1 MTSSARVP
9 AAGTLDVQSFINA
22 QPLSLYQCRIVLLC
36 FLIVFLDGLDTAAMG
51 FIAPALTQDWGI
63 DRASLGPVMSAALI
77 GMVFGALGSGPLADR
92 FGRKGV
98 LVVAVFL
105 FGLFSLISAYS
116 SNLDQL
122 LVLRLLTGIGLGA
135 AMPNATTLLSEYT
148 PERLKS
154 LLVTSMFCGFNLGM
168 AAGGF
173 VSAKLIPAYGWHSLL
188 LLGGVLPLLLAA
200 VLLVWLPESA
210 RFLVVRNR
218 GADKVKQVLAP
229 IAPAEVVAARD
240 FSVPEQKTVQSRN
253 VFKVIFAGTYSA
265 GTLLLWLTYFMGL
278 VIVYLLTSWLPTLM
292 RDAGASM
299 EQAAFIGALFQLGG
313 VLSSVAVGWAMDRFN
328 PHKVIGI
335 FYCLAGGVRLFRRPE
350 PGHRDA
356 AGDPGAGRRHVRERR
371 AVGHAVPG
379 GALLPDPGA
388 RHRGVLDARHRPLRR
403 HPWRLD
409 RCDTAGPGL
418 ELRAGADRLDG
429 ARGHRHGGRAGQGP
443 GESRRRHLTGVSE
456 GAAMHD
462 RGPSASRHRWLGD
475 TRHSVGYP
483 GVKRMNG
490 R

>member
-1 MTSSARVP
+1 MTSSAHVP

-51 FIAPALTQDWGI
+51 FIAPALTQEWGI

-116 SNLDQL
+116 TNLEQL
-122 LVLRLLTGIGLGA
+122 MALRLLTGIGLGA

-168 AAGGF
+168 ASGGF

-188 LLGGVLPLLLAA
+188 LLGGVLPLVLAL
-200 VLLVWLPESA
+200 VLLVLLPESA

-218 GADKVKQVLAP
+218 GADKVKRVLAP
-229 IAPAEVVAARD
+229 IAPSEVVAARD

-253 VFKVIFAGTYSA
+253 VFKVIFSGTYSA

-335 FYCLAGGVRLFRRPE
+335 FYCLAGVFAYFVGQSLGTVTLLATLVL
-350 PGHRDA
+350 A
-356 AGDPGAGRRHVRERR
+356 AGMCVNGAQS
-371 AVGHAVPG
+371 AMPSLA
-379 GALLPDPGA
+379 A
-388 RHRGVLDARHRPLRR
+388 RFYP
-403 HPWRLD
+403 
-409 RCDTAGPGL
+409 TQ
-418 ELRAGADRLDG
+418 
-429 ARGHRHGGRAGQGP
+429 GRA
-443 GESRRRHLTGVSE
+443 TGVSWMLGIGRF
-456 GAAMHD
+456 GAI
-462 RGPSASRHRWLGD
+462 LGAWIGATLLGLGWNFEQVLTALIVPAAIATAAVVIKGLVSHAD
-475 TRHSVGYP
+475 AT
-483 GVKRMNG
+483 
-490 R
+490 

>member
-1 MTSSARVP
+1 MTSSAHVP

-51 FIAPALTQDWGI
+51 FIAPALTQEWGI

-105 FGLFSLISAYS
+105 FGLFSLISAFS
-116 SNLDQL
+116 ANLDQL

-168 AAGGF
+168 ASGGF

-188 LLGGVLPLLLAA
+188 LLGGVLPLVLAV

-218 GADKVKQVLAP
+218 GADKVKRVLAP
-229 IAPAEVVAARD
+229 IAPAEVVSARD
-240 FSVPEQKTVQSRN
+240 FSIPEQKTVQSRN
-253 VFKVIFAGTYSA
+253 VFKVIFSGTYSA

-335 FYCLAGGVRLFRRPE
+335 FYCLAGVFAYCVGQSLGTVTLLATLVL
-350 PGHRDA
+350 A
-356 AGDPGAGRRHVRERR
+356 AGMCVNGAQS
-371 AVGHAVPG
+371 AMPSLA
-379 GALLPDPGA
+379 A
-388 RHRGVLDARHRPLRR
+388 RFYP
-403 HPWRLD
+403 
-409 RCDTAGPGL
+409 TQ
-418 ELRAGADRLDG
+418 
-429 ARGHRHGGRAGQGP
+429 GRA
-443 GESRRRHLTGVSE
+443 TGVSWMLGIGRF
-456 GAAMHD
+456 GAI
-462 RGPSASRHRWLGD
+462 LGAWIGATLLGLGWNFEQVLTALIVPAAIATAAVVIKGLVSHAD
-475 TRHSVGYP
+475 AT
-483 GVKRMNG
+483 
-490 R
+490 

>member
-1 MTSSARVP
+1 MTSSAHVP

-51 FIAPALTQDWGI
+51 FIAPALTQEWGI

-105 FGLFSLISAYS
+105 FGLFSLLSAFS
-116 SNLDQL
+116 ANLDQL

-168 AAGGF
+168 ASGGF

-188 LLGGVLPLLLAA
+188 LLGGVLPLALAV

-218 GADKVKQVLAP
+218 GAERVKRVLAP
-229 IAPAEVVAARD
+229 IAPTEVVAARD

-253 VFKVIFAGTYSA
+253 VFKVVFSGTYSA

-328 PHKVIGI
+328 PHKVIGL
-335 FYCLAGGVRLFRRPE
+335 FYCLAGVFAYCVGQSLGTVTLLATLVL
-350 PGHRDA
+350 A
-356 AGDPGAGRRHVRERR
+356 AGMCVNGAQS
-371 AVGHAVPG
+371 AMPSLA
-379 GALLPDPGA
+379 A
-388 RHRGVLDARHRPLRR
+388 RFYP
-403 HPWRLD
+403 
-409 RCDTAGPGL
+409 TQ
-418 ELRAGADRLDG
+418 
-429 ARGHRHGGRAGQGP
+429 GRA
-443 GESRRRHLTGVSE
+443 TGVSWMLGIGRF
-456 GAAMHD
+456 GAI
-462 RGPSASRHRWLGD
+462 LGAWIGATLLGLGWNFEQVLTALIVPAAIATAAVVIKGLVSHAD
-475 TRHSVGYP
+475 AT
-483 GVKRMNG
+483 
-490 R
+490 

>member
-1 MTSSARVP
+1 MTSSAYVP

-22 QPLSLYQCRIVLLC
+22 QPLSLYQYRIVLLC

-105 FGLFSLISAYS
+105 FGLFSLLSAYS
-116 SNLDQL
+116 SNLEQL
-122 LVLRLLTGIGLGA
+122 MALRLLTGIGLGA

-168 AAGGF
+168 ASGGF

-188 LLGGVLPLLLAA
+188 LLGGVLPLMLAV

-218 GADKVKQVLAP
+218 GADKVKRVLAP

-240 FSVPEQKTVQSRN
+240 FSVPEQKTVLSCN

-335 FYCLAGGVRLFRRPE
+335 FYCLAGVFAYCVGQSLGTVTLLATLVL
-350 PGHRDA
+350 A
-356 AGDPGAGRRHVRERR
+356 AGMCVNGAQS
-371 AVGHAVPG
+371 AMPSLA
-379 GALLPDPGA
+379 A
-388 RHRGVLDARHRPLRR
+388 RFYP
-403 HPWRLD
+403 
-409 RCDTAGPGL
+409 TQ
-418 ELRAGADRLDG
+418 
-429 ARGHRHGGRAGQGP
+429 GRA
-443 GESRRRHLTGVSE
+443 TGVSWMLGIGRF
-456 GAAMHD
+456 GAI
-462 RGPSASRHRWLGD
+462 LGAWIGATLLGLGWNFEQVLTALMVPAAIATAAVVIKGLVSHAD
-475 TRHSVGYP
+475 AT
-483 GVKRMNG
+483 
-490 R
+490 

>member
-1 MTSSARVP
+1 MTSSAHVP

-105 FGLFSLISAYS
+105 FGLFSLISAFS
-116 SNLDQL
+116 ANLDQL

-168 AAGGF
+168 ASGGF

-188 LLGGVLPLLLAA
+188 LLGGVLPLVLAV

-218 GADKVKQVLAP
+218 GADRVKRVLAP

-253 VFKVIFAGTYSA
+253 VFKVIFSGTYSA

-335 FYCLAGGVRLFRRPE
+335 FYCLAGVFAYCVGQSLGTVTLLATLVL
-350 PGHRDA
+350 A
-356 AGDPGAGRRHVRERR
+356 AGMCVNGAQS
-371 AVGHAVPG
+371 AMPSLA
-379 GALLPDPGA
+379 A
-388 RHRGVLDARHRPLRR
+388 RFYP
-403 HPWRLD
+403 
-409 RCDTAGPGL
+409 TQ
-418 ELRAGADRLDG
+418 
-429 ARGHRHGGRAGQGP
+429 GRA
-443 GESRRRHLTGVSE
+443 TGVSWMLGIGRF
-456 GAAMHD
+456 GAI
-462 RGPSASRHRWLGD
+462 LGAWIGATLLGLGWNFEQVLTALIVPAAIATAAVVIKGMVSHAD
-475 TRHSVGYP
+475 AT
-483 GVKRMNG
+483 
-490 R
+490 